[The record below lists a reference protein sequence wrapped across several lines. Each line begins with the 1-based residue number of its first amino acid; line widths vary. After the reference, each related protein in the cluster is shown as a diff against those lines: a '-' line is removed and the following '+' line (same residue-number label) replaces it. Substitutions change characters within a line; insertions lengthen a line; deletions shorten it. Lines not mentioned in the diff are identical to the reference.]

1 MELFSEKANQSLE
14 RTPLGLPLCMGLPYM
29 VSLSSRRKETMAL
42 TGLLS
47 LPAFLGEYSA
57 APIEG
62 GGELPPLQK
71 WQFIVGGIAFLCM
84 SVGLLFKK

>member
-1 MELFSEKANQSLE
+1 MIAKEISNDDKRDEEMKITTSKENIFLSVILLFA
-14 RTPLGLPLCMGLPYM
+14 
-29 VSLSSRRKETMAL
+29 AL
-42 TGLLS
+42 QC
-47 LPAFLGEYSA
+47 FLGEYSA
-57 APIEG
+57 APIRG